1 MSATA
6 GMLWTTS
13 PSDDTRTSSIFCTLK
28 GKRKVQHGRRGEA
41 DADADAF
48 CKALPEGLAFYRAGA
63 RFMARGT
70 ADASVNRCRRRNR
83 ECFVL
88 DSEKALQCS
97 SFV

>member
-28 GKRKVQHGRRGEA
+28 GKRKVRHGRRGET
-41 DADADAF
+41 DARALRE
-48 CKALPEGLAFYRAGA
+48 ALPEGLAFYRARA
-63 RFMARGT
+63 PFMARGSV
-70 ADASVNRCRRRNR
+70 DASMNGCCRRAHER
-83 ECFVL
+83 FVL
-88 DSEKALQCS
+88 NPQKALQCP

>member
-28 GKRKVQHGRRGEA
+28 GKRKVRHGRRGEA
-41 DADADAF
+41 YAKALRE
-48 CKALPEGLAFYRAGA
+48 ALPEGLAFYRARA
-63 RFMARGT
+63 PFMARGMV
-70 ADASVNRCRRRNR
+70 DARINGRSRRDR

-88 DSEKALQCS
+88 DPQKALQCS